1 VSVRPLPPRIVFA
14 TTNRRKLAEVAAM
27 LAPRGVEV
35 VAVDAV
41 LPGWSIEENGVTFE
55 ENARAKALD
64 VARRARVVALGD
76 DSGLEVTALGGA
88 PGVCSARYAGE
99 GATDGANVA
108 TLLAALRDVPAA
120 ARQAAFRCALALA
133 WPDGELLEVE
143 GRCEGMIASA
153 PIGAGGFG
161 YDPVFVDAG
170 TGRTFAE
177 LADGEKNA
185 RSHRGRALAALCA
198 RVDRPSP

>member
-14 TTNRRKLAEVAAM
+14 TTNRRKLAEVATM

-35 VAVDAV
+35 VAVDTV
-41 LPGWSIEENGVTFE
+41 LPGWRIEENGVTFE
-55 ENARAKALD
+55 ENARVKALD
-64 VARRARVVALGD
+64 VARRAQVVALGD

-88 PGVCSARYAGE
+88 PGVRSARYAGE

-108 TLLAALRDVPAA
+108 ALLAALRDVPAA

-143 GRCEGMIASA
+143 GRCEGMIALA

-161 YDPVFVDAG
+161 YDPIFVDAE
-170 TGRTFAE
+170 TGRTFAA